1 MGAPIQ
7 NYATDNI
14 QNVTELNDALLSA
27 NNGDELT
34 SSANFDTSNFNI
46 TMPTVDVTINGNN
59 VTSTKDKLTISGD
72 GSGKLTIKNL
82 TFDGT
87 LFPRNLVT
95 ISNTK
100 GPIIFDNVVLKN
112 GKDGVMDI
120 SAQDTSQI
128 VINNSLFD
136 HNSSSNS
143 GSAITLRTGNL
154 TINNTT
160 ISNNIGTS
168 AGYECGA
175 IATKSYKGTLTI
187 NNSLFENNV
196 NQCYNTSVV
205 GGGGGAL
212 SMHYLEGNVSVN
224 QSIFRGN
231 KTNGG
236 ESMNTASTYDGG
248 AIYVFDGKGGGSLNI
263 DSSTFDS
270 NFAYDDGGAIMIQ
283 ATGFPGFKST
293 ISNSTFINNTALGES
308 GGNRSGGAI
317 QFFKNGGLTSFNN
330 SITGSTFYNNTAGGP
345 KTNVEQRGGAVGLS
359 GTSAFA
365 MASAST
371 SGNLFIGNNVFSN
384 GSLSTA
390 SSYKDVSSTS
400 TTDTGKNNIINVD
413 GGATPQYSVSDLLG
427 SNPRL
432 RKNLTSITAGYN
444 PELVMTLPI
453 IPDSLADNNY
463 KGSTSLGATD
473 QRSLKRDKDLGA
485 VSVTSLGYDANGGQL
500 NISEITDYTGLEYTT
515 LTDGLITRLYSIA
528 YTDGSVNIY
537 SGSSL
542 KITRPGYIFKG
553 WSRDKNATEPDPTIT
568 PGTDFILTDL
578 TTIFYAV
585 WEEVE
590 HKLTYD
596 GNGNTA
602 GVAPT
607 DSNTY
612 QTGQKAT
619 LLGKNSLVRD
629 GYTFKGWSLVKDD
642 ANNTLAEGSDYI
654 MNLDTTLFAVW
665 EKDIDPIVEFKLTYD
680 GNGNTAGVA
689 PIDNNTYQAGQK
701 ATLLGKGGL
710 VRSGYSFKGWSLV
723 KDDTAN
729 ILTEGSL
736 YEMNADTKLFAVW
749 EKDIAPVEKY
759 TLTYHGNGN
768 TSGSAPVDNKTYQSG
783 QKAALLGKG
792 DLHRKGYTF
801 KGWSPLKD
809 DNSHVLPEGNLY
821 TITKN
826 TTLYAVWE
834 KDIDPIVEFKLT
846 YDGNSNT
853 SGNAPIDN
861 KLYQAGQKAT
871 LLGKGDL
878 LREGYTFKGWSIIKD
893 DDSKILTEGSLYT
906 MTENITFYAVWEKD
920 IDPIVEF
927 KLTYNGNGNTSGTA
941 PVDKNLYQSGQ
952 KATLLGKNDLYRKG
966 YTFKGWSLVKDDES
980 NILAEGAL
988 YSITEDTTLYAVW
1001 KEDKDS
1007 VIPPTGVA
1015 HSNNG
1020 LIMVGVGAVALALSL
1035 IVKRKRNK

>member
-196 NQCYNTSVV
+196 NQCYNSGVV

-231 KTNGG
+231 RTNG
-236 ESMNTASTYDGG
+236 
-248 AIYVFDGKGGGSLNI
+248 
-263 DSSTFDS
+263 
-270 NFAYDDGGAIMIQ
+270 
-283 ATGFPGFKST
+283 
-293 ISNSTFINNTALGES
+293 GES

-317 QFFKNGGLTSFNN
+317 QSFKNGGLTSFNN
-330 SITGSTFYNNTAGGP
+330 NITGSTFYNNSAGGP
-345 KTNVEQRGGAVGLS
+345 KTDVEQRGGTVVLG

-384 GSLSTA
+384 GSLSTT
-390 SSYKDVSSTS
+390 SSYKDISSTS
-400 TTDTGKNNIINVD
+400 TTDTGKNNVINVD
-413 GGATPQYSVSDLLG
+413 GGTSPQYSISDLLG

-432 RKNLTSITAGYN
+432 RKNSTSITAGYN

-453 IPDSLADNNY
+453 IPDGLADNNY
-463 KGSTSLGATD
+463 KGTTSLGATD

-500 NISEITDYTGLEYTT
+500 NIPEITDYTDLEYTT
-515 LTDGLITRLYSIA
+515 VTDGLITRLYSIA
-528 YTDGSVNIY
+528 YTNGSVNIY
-537 SGSSL
+537 SGNSL
-542 KITRPGYIFKG
+542 KITRSGYTFKG
-553 WSRDKNATEPDPTIT
+553 
-568 PGTDFILTDL
+568 DL
-578 TTIFYAV
+578 LR
-585 WEEVE
+585 
-590 HKLTYD
+590 K
-596 GNGNTA
+596 
-602 GVAPT
+602 
-607 DSNTY
+607 
-612 QTGQKAT
+612 
-619 LLGKNSLVRD
+619 
-629 GYTFKGWSLVKDD
+629 GYTFKGWSLVK
-642 ANNTLAEGSDYI
+642 N
-654 MNLDTTLFAVW
+654 
-665 EKDIDPIVEFKLTYD
+665 
-680 GNGNTAGVA
+680 
-689 PIDNNTYQAGQK
+689 DNN
-701 ATLLGKGGL
+701 
-710 VRSGYSFKGWSLV
+710 
-723 KDDTAN
+723 N
-729 ILTEGSL
+729 ILTEGSF
-736 YEMNADTKLFAVW
+736 YIMEADTKV
-749 EKDIAPVEKY
+749 
-759 TLTYHGNGN
+759 
-768 TSGSAPVDNKTYQSG
+768 
-783 QKAALLGKG
+783 
-792 DLHRKGYTF
+792 
-801 KGWSPLKD
+801 
-809 DNSHVLPEGNLY
+809 
-821 TITKN
+821 
-826 TTLYAVWE
+826 YAVWE
-834 KDIDPIVEFKLT
+834 K
-846 YDGNSNT
+846 Y
-853 SGNAPIDN
+853 
-861 KLYQAGQKAT
+861 
-871 LLGKGDL
+871 
-878 LREGYTFKGWSIIKD
+878 
-893 DDSKILTEGSLYT
+893 
-906 MTENITFYAVWEKD
+906 

-941 PVDKNLYQSGQ
+941 PIDNNLYQSGQ

-966 YTFKGWSLVKDDES
+966 YTFKGWSLVKDDEK
-980 NILAEGAL
+980 NILSEGSL
-988 YSITEDTTLYAVW
+988 YSITEDTTLYAKW
-1001 KEDKDS
+1001 E
-1007 VIPPTGVA
+1007 
-1015 HSNNG
+1015 
-1020 LIMVGVGAVALALSL
+1020 
-1035 IVKRKRNK
+1035 KR